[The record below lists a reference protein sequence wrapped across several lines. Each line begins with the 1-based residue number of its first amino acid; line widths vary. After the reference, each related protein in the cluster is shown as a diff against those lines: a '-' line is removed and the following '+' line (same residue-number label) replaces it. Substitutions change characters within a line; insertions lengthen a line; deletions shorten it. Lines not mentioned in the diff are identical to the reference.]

1 MKYISVPTEIEA
13 VQFTE
18 NNRNELWKFVDYNEN
33 ILDTYLIDTIGLNPE
48 DWADRKIY
56 IQVFDDLHDSVI
68 RVYLGQWLIRGT
80 KGEYYPCD
88 DEVFKEKYRPVE
100 D

>member
-13 VQFTE
+13 VQFTQ
-18 NNRNELWKFVDYNEN
+18 NNHEELWKFFTYDEGV
-33 ILDTYLIDTIGLNPE
+33 LDTFRVDSLGFNPA

-56 IQVFDDLHDSVI
+56 ISVLDKLHDSWI
-68 RVYLGQWLIRGT
+68 RVYLGQWIIRGT